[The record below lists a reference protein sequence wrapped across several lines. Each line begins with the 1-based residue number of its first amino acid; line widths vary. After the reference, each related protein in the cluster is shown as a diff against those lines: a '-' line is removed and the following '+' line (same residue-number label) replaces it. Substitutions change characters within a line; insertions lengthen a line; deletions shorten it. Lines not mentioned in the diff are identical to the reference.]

1 MNEVKNHK
9 SQAKAYTQQEID
21 DIINDCEQYRKTLI
35 RLCRRFFDYE
45 YEYAEDCVQ
54 NAYVALIEN
63 LQNGKEINN
72 YYAWLYKVTMNYKN
86 RALREV
92 IARRENEF
100 HEDETKGITIDKC
113 CSYEVNYTDNMI
125 SDDEIN
131 QIAVTILA
139 ALTESEKNLYFYYY
153 IRKEDYNII
162 AEKLGGS
169 YPAVKQKHYMLK
181 KKLFKLI
188 RDLEKE

>member
-1 MNEVKNHK
+1 MDEVKNHK
-9 SQAKAYTQQEID
+9 SQAKSYTEQEID

-35 RLCRRFFDYE
+35 GLCRRFFGYE

-100 HEDETKGITIDKC
+100 HEDESKKITIDNC
-113 CSYEVNYTDNMI
+113 CSYEVNYADNMI

-131 QIAVTILA
+131 QTAVTILA
-139 ALTESEKNLYFYYY
+139 ALTESEKDLYFYYY

-162 AEKLGGS
+162 AGKLGGS
-169 YPAVKQKHYMLK
+169 YSAVKQKHYMLK

-188 RDLEKE
+188 KELEKE